1 MINKP
6 AVDELIKR
14 LSADGHDASRYE
26 LCVVVAKR
34 ARQIIEQNSGRVL
47 PNKMTEITVACYE
60 IDRSKVISAKD

>member
-34 ARQIIEQNSGRVL
+34 ARQIIEQNSGREL
-47 PNKMTEITVACYE
+47 PNRMKPITVASNE
-60 IDRSKVISAKD
+60 ISGGKVISAKR

>member
-6 AVDELIKR
+6 AVDELIGK

-34 ARQIIEQNSGRVL
+34 ARQIIEQMGGREL
-47 PNKMTEITVACYE
+47 PNKMKEITAACYE
-60 IDRSKVISAKD
+60 IDWGKVTSAKD